1 MEHFAFPGNIDFA
14 SDEQGTFSC
23 IIHERLLCL
32 FIVSETNV
40 NNRWIT
46 INFPCKWHTSTT
58 SGSKSSPRKIFHQ
71 IPQGRERRLQI
82 QCEQWRRRRQQE
94 TKEQREHRLAQ
105 QRQHRQQETEEQE
118 TGIWEALWSFYTVE
132 NPNLLVCRFS
142 AWMYRSKSAKFQQ
155 PEV

>member
-1 MEHFAFPGNIDFA
+1 MQMTHKHNKWLQILTQEDFPPKLP
-14 SDEQGTFSC
+14 
-23 IIHERLLCL
+23 R
-32 FIVSETNV
+32 SENADL
-40 NNRWIT
+40 
-46 INFPCKWHTSTT
+46 K
-58 SGSKSSPRKIFHQ
+58 
-71 IPQGRERRLQI
+71 I

-142 AWMYRSKSAKFQQ
+142 PWMYRSKSAKFQQ